1 MSAQRNVLVIYT
13 GGTIGMI
20 KNAETGTLAPFDFT
34 QLQKQIP
41 EINQLSASVSTLS
54 FEKPIDSS
62 NMGLEHWQKLAGMI
76 AVNYDDYDGFVILH
90 GSDTMAFTAS
100 ALSFMLQNLSKP
112 IILTGSQL
120 PIGVVRTD
128 GKENFITSIEIASS
142 YAQGKAMVPEVAIYF
157 EYQLYRG
164 NRTYKYNAEHF
175 EAFRSPN
182 YPQLAKAGV
191 HIKYNSEHIRPS
203 LEKLRLDTRMDNHVA
218 VLTLFPG
225 MSPAMVRAGL
235 QVAENKVLIM
245 RTYGSGNAMT
255 HPWFLDALE
264 DAIKSGLIIINVSQC
279 RGGGVSQGRYET
291 SKHLAGLGVLSGG
304 DMIIEAAIT
313 KAMHLLAVSS
323 DLADFKRWFT
333 TDLRGEL
340 TAVGNDQTA

>member
-1 MSAQRNVLVIYT
+1 
-13 GGTIGMI
+13 
-20 KNAETGTLAPFDFT
+20 
-34 QLQKQIP
+34 
-41 EINQLSASVSTLS
+41 
-54 FEKPIDSS
+54 
-62 NMGLEHWQKLAGMI
+62 
-76 AVNYDDYDGFVILH
+76 
-90 GSDTMAFTAS
+90 
-100 ALSFMLQNLSKP
+100 
-112 IILTGSQL
+112 
-120 PIGVVRTD
+120 
-128 GKENFITSIEIASS
+128 
-142 YAQGKAMVPEVAIYF
+142 
-157 EYQLYRG
+157 
-164 NRTYKYNAEHF
+164 
-175 EAFRSPN
+175 
-182 YPQLAKAGV
+182 
-191 HIKYNSEHIRPS
+191 
-203 LEKLRLDTRMDNHVA
+203 MDNHVA